1 MVRQFQVECWGRKV
15 GLCHE
20 EFLRDTELILTIGVV
35 SPGNTSNHN
44 PFSACCLDHIGGS
57 FSVHWFEKR
66 KWGKRKVFPH
76 SPAGWLS
83 LVLVSEARF
92 RERKG
97 EEKNIAAK
105 ASWDPGSELVGHP
118 FRHILLTKTSHRL
131 AEIQGMGRGA
141 KSGRTG
147 HESREAINEGH
158 QCNKPASP
166 GFKWLLFESKTQT
179 LVSLLD

>member
-44 PFSACCLDHIGGS
+44 PFSACCLDHIGSS

-118 FRHILLTKTSHRL
+118 FRHILLTKTSHKAGRDPRDGKRCKVRSHW
-131 AEIQGMGRGA
+131 AWVQG
-141 KSGRTG
+141 G
-147 HESREAINEGH
+147 H
-158 QCNKPASP
+158 
-166 GFKWLLFESKTQT
+166 
-179 LVSLLD
+179 